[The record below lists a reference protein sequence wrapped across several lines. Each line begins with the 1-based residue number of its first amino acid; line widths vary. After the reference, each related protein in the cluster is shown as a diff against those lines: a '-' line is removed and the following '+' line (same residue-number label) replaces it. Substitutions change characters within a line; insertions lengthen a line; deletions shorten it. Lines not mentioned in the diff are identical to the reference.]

1 MNKTILLLLLTL
13 AITQRSFAQSEIR
26 AKKNTLSI
34 ASGYFR
40 FFNVYNQGGPPFP
53 VTDLSYTRT
62 IKANFRATIC
72 YSYFRKDYSFL
83 ERSSGVS
90 YTSGFDLST
99 KIGEEIDISKLNY
112 LDLKLQYNKKID
124 KHLSANIALGPSYVS
139 YLSKYLE
146 SRSYI
151 IRPDGSY
158 HSLGIV
164 INGNEKQAI
173 GFVMSTGC
181 NYTLWKDRI
190 SLGVELKGRYY
201 PQKVPMHL
209 LYAVQLGYNF

>member
-1 MNKTILLLLLTL
+1 MKKILPLLVILMQFAT
-13 AITQRSFAQSEIR
+13 TGFAQQENR
-26 AKKNTLSI
+26 VKKNTLSI

-40 FFNVYNQGGPPFP
+40 FFNVYAQGGLPFP

-62 IKANFRATIC
+62 IKSNFRATIC
-72 YSYFRKDYSFL
+72 YSYFRKNSNYILGDA
-83 ERSSGVS
+83 GVN
-90 YTSGFDLST
+90 YTSIFDIDN
-99 KIGEEIDISKLNY
+99 KIGEEIGISKLNY

-124 KHLSANIALGPSYVS
+124 KHLSANIALGPSYVK
-139 YLSKYLE
+139 YLSSYTASK
-146 SRSYI
+146 SYI

-158 HSLGIV
+158 HSLGNV

-173 GFVMSTGC
+173 GLVMSTAC

-190 SLGVELKGRYY
+190 NLGVELKGRYY
-201 PQKVPMHL
+201 PQKVPIHI